1 MAPVSQYIE
10 EVYITFWSASS
21 EITDFPHDE
30 IALAI
35 DELINGLVDT
45 FRGEL
50 EHPMLA
56 DLRPVIARLED
67 LSTRVNGPIQDGLA
81 PMGERL
87 FPTPGQYIR
96 DALSQR
102 DPWAP
107 PPLGLMEPGKGN
119 ERRRVI
125 EWPQFGMM

>member
-1 MAPVSQYIE
+1 MDHVSQYID
-10 EVYITFWSASS
+10 EVYIAFWCASS
-21 EITDFPHDE
+21 EITDFPHVE
-30 IALAI
+30 IASAI
-35 DELINGLVDT
+35 DELINQLVVAFYGD
-45 FRGEL
+45 L

-67 LSTRVNGPIQDGLA
+67 LSTRVNGPIEDGLA

-125 EWPQFGMM
+125 EWPQFGKM